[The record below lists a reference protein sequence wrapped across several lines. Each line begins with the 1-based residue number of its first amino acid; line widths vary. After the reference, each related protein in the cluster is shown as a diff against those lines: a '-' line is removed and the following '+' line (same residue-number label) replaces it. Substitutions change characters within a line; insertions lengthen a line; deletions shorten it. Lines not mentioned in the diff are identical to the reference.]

1 MDKVLKNIT
10 RVGHPK
16 HLSLTY
22 GHGQSLEKYTRVG
35 HPKHLPLTY
44 GHGQSLEKYK

>member
-10 RVGHPK
+10 RIRHPK
-16 HLSLTY
+16 LLTLTY
-22 GHGQSLEKYTRVG
+22 GHGQSLENITRVG
-35 HPKHLPLTY
+35 HPKLLPLTY